1 MEVSRTMFLLRLSLG
16 FLLVFIGL
24 GYLLDPQQIVRLNAF
39 MRETFFKDSLVL
51 LKGKKVGA
59 WLLLIGFILLVLGY
73 TTPVR

>member
-1 MEVSRTMFLLRLSLG
+1 MFLLRLSLG